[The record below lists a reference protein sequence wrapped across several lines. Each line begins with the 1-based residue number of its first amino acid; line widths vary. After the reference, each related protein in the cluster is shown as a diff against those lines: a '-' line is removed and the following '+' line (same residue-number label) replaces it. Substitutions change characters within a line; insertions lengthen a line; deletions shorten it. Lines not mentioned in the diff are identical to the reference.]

1 MRILTLAT
9 CLVAVACATVVT
21 PPPKE
26 RTYFAQAEDAGIIS
40 EADFYGSLLPEFDPI
55 TPYNI
60 IVLAAPIDPTSPTER
75 CKDAKDESD
84 SELVGFVSTLDN
96 ILGMLPIGDYIRSFI
111 NKIVHSVDRMLH
123 DGWHSFNLVG
133 GNFRTLSNAVQSILE
148 KLSGELGCSSLR
160 SKVIGEAAA
169 PAQCYELAD
178 FYRGAIANTLEH
190 PPTTTDM
197 SADIKR
203 LVDGS
208 ATILDIMSKS
218 SIAIANE
225 DILTTRPVF
234 AAAELLQCRDELMG
248 LSESEDI
255 QKYAAGALSVI
266 INMSN
271 ALKPCIMIA
280 TNVAVAEGSIDANEG
295 VKDGN

>member
-1 MRILTLAT
+1 MALRLLTRKH
-9 CLVAVACATVVT
+9 VV
-21 PPPKE
+21 PFAKIEE

-111 NKIVHSVDRMLH
+111 NKMVHSVDRMLH
-123 DGWHSFNLVG
+123 DGWHSFNLQG
-133 GNFRTLSNAVQSILE
+133 DR
-148 KLSGELGCSSLR
+148 
-160 SKVIGEAAA
+160 EAAA

-225 DILTTRPVF
+225 DILTIRPVF
-234 AAAELLQCRDELMG
+234 TAAELLQCRDELMG

-280 TNVAVAEGSIDANEG
+280 TNVAVAEGSIDANED